1 MRRPVIG
8 LALGSGGARGMA
20 HIGVL
25 SSLEKQGIQ
34 VDMIAGSSIGALVG
48 SFYAAGQDVEKMKKL
63 ALVFRRKYYAD
74 YTLPKIGLLKGNRIL
89 QLIHTFTYG
98 KKFEELRMP
107 LAVVACDLETGE
119 KVVFKKGSVSQAVRA
134 SISIRA
140 CLFLMK
146 WAADS

>member
-1 MRRPVIG
+1 MRG
-8 LALGSGGARGMA
+8 ELA

-74 YTLPKIGLLKGNRIL
+74 YTLPKIGLLKGKSN
-89 QLIHTFTYG
+89 F
-98 KKFEELRMP
+98 
-107 LAVVACDLETGE
+107 
-119 KVVFKKGSVSQAVRA
+119 
-134 SISIRA
+134 
-140 CLFLMK
+140 
-146 WAADS
+146 AADSHVYIWENIRRIKNAPCGGCL